1 MNQKPLEA
9 ANTMSTLSV
18 LIFSLFAAAGLAS
31 AQSVSGRIS
40 GTIVDPQN
48 ASITGAEITLI
59 NEGTGE
65 RQSRQSNEAGLFLFP
80 SLPPGSYTIRTTHS
94 GFVPKER
101 KRIPLSADGSVSLGT
116 FMLAIGTVTDSVQVE
131 TSGTM
136 IELDTS
142 GQSQVVTNA
151 QMKTLMAASRDV
163 MSVMKILPGVSQQS
177 FGQNQSIGGSLSGA
191 ELNNFSG
198 TRAKWNS
205 VKLDGQPGQNLDQ
218 MNRFSVPISWDAVE
232 EVTVQPN
239 SYLAEHGRSSG
250 VHINV
255 ISRSGTN
262 QFHGS
267 GYIFKRHE
275 QFNASNFFNN
285 RDGLP
290 RPIGR
295 YTSYGATFGGPIKK
309 DKLFFFASQEYWRIT
324 QAAPIQRTTLPSALE
339 KAGNFSQS
347 VEQNGRLIPINDPD
361 TRQPVP
367 GNIIP
372 ASRLDKHGIAMLAI
386 MPAPNSPATFL
397 AQGFNNIMQQRIE
410 IPKEQTQFKVD
421 WLPTS
426 RDRISVRPRWFNQD
440 VRGQTGVCCAANANF
455 AIQPHHYNFLN
466 RAQAVTWTRT
476 VTPNLVNELSGG
488 WFTSQEKGNL
498 TDRFDLSK
506 YKREANGLG
515 DLPQLFPEVNTS
527 NLIPGMQFT
536 GVPNSPSLTYDDR
549 VPIAARDDRF
559 NFQDQ
564 MNWLKGKHNIKAGV
578 FFESQFA
585 SEGPRIG
592 SSADLGGRFLFNRD
606 ANNPLD
612 TNHPFSNAAYGV
624 FREYR
629 QANRYSNGA
638 ASMWLGEWFV
648 QDSWKATRHLTLDF
662 GLRVSLFTDYRLRN
676 PDGAAIDLTA
686 YSRANA
692 ARLFE
697 PALNGNTRVAR
708 NPITGAFSPAVLIG
722 AYVPGAGN
730 RLNGMIAGGVPE
742 LKNGFRTN
750 PPLQYQPRFGFAY
763 DMGGKGRTVLRG
775 GIGIY
780 KQAIFSSGEG
790 IISSSVV
797 TAPPIVEAPNLFF
810 STIPSLRS
818 VGGFSFPTNTVFA
831 FDREWKDIPTVYKWS
846 LGIQQQLSAAM
857 LLDVAYVGNDGR
869 NLRHSREQNALA
881 PGTRFLPSSNDPT
894 TNRPLPDNF
903 LRPFPGYTNISLR
916 ALDIG
921 YSNYHSLQVSLNR
934 RRAGPLQ
941 YGVAYTWSKAMGL
954 SDEDSS
960 TLPNFVDPRVYN
972 YGKLNFDQTHVFVAN
987 YSYRLPDV
995 AFANANGFARG
1006 LFHGWSL
1013 SGISTFASGF
1023 PSGLGFAFA
1032 DGVDRTGGGD
1042 APRLWMRQNPLLARG
1057 DRTFSKWFNTSS
1069 VAAPGRLEFG
1079 NAPQD
1084 VFRRPGIT
1092 NFDTTFGKEFKLT
1105 ERLGLQFRSEFYN
1118 IFNHTQFDGVDTT
1131 ARFDAQANQ
1140 INARFG
1146 QVTSARAAREIQFS
1160 LRLQF

>member
-1 MNQKPLEA
+1 MRPLIAFLLIATA
-9 ANTMSTLSV
+9 A
-18 LIFSLFAAAGLAS
+18 LAP
-31 AQSVSGRIS
+31 AQSVSGRVS
-40 GTIVDPQN
+40 GALVDQQN
-48 ASITGAEITLI
+48 ASIVGAEVVLI
-59 NEGTGE
+59 NVATGE
-65 RQSRQSNEAGLFLFP
+65 RQVRQSNEAGVFLFP
-80 SLPPGSYTIRTTHS
+80 SLPPGSYTIRAS
-94 GFVPKER
+94 QAGFISKER
-101 KRIPLSADGSVSLGT
+101 KDINLSANGSVSLGNMT
-116 FMLAIGTVTDSVQVE
+116 LAIGAATESIQVE
-131 TSGTM
+131 TTGTM
-136 IELDTS
+136 MELDNS

-163 MSVMKILPGVSQQS
+163 MSVMKVLPGVSQQS
-177 FGQNQSIGGSLSGA
+177 FGQNNSIGGSISGA

-218 MNRFSVPISWDAVE
+218 MNRFSVPIAWDAVE

-255 ISRSGTN
+255 ISKSGTN

-295 YTSYGATFGGPIKK
+295 YTSYGVSVGGPVKK
-309 DKLFFFASQEYWRIT
+309 DKLFFFLSQEYWRVT
-324 QAAPIQRTTLPSALE
+324 QAAPIQRTTLPTALE
-339 KAGNFSQS
+339 RAGNFSQS
-347 VEQNGRLIPINDPD
+347 VEQNGRLIPINDPN
-361 TRQPVP
+361 TRLPVP
-367 GNIIP
+367 GNVIP
-372 ASRLDKHGIAMLAI
+372 PSRLDKHGLAMLAI
-386 MPAPNSPATFL
+386 MPLPNSPATFL

-440 VRGQTGVCCAANANF
+440 LRGQTGVCCSANANF
-455 AIQPHHYNFLN
+455 EIQPHHYNFLN

-476 VTPNLVNELSGG
+476 VSANLVNELSGG

-498 TDRFDLSK
+498 TDRFNLSK
-506 YKREANGLG
+506 YKRDANGLG
-515 DLPQLFPEVNTS
+515 DLPQLFPDVNQA
-527 NLIPGMQFT
+527 NLIPGMQFA

-549 VPIAARDDRF
+549 TPIAARDDRL
-559 NFQDQ
+559 NLQNQ
-564 MNWLKGKHNIKAGV
+564 LNWLKGRHNVKTGIFYEK
-578 FFESQFA
+578 QFA

-592 SSADLGGRFLFNRD
+592 NSGDLGGRFLFNRD

-638 ASMWLGEWFV
+638 ASMYLVEWFV
-648 QDSWKATRHLTLDF
+648 QDSWKATRHLSLDF
-662 GLRVSLFTDYRLRN
+662 GLRISRFTDYRLRN
-676 PDGAAIDLTA
+676 PDGAALDLSR
-686 YSRANA
+686 YNRANA

-697 PALNGNTRVAR
+697 PALNGNTRVGR
-708 NPITGAFSPAVLIG
+708 NPVTGAFVPAVLIG

-730 RLNGMIAGGVPE
+730 PLNGIVAGGVPE

-763 DMGGKGRTVLRG
+763 DVAGKGRTVVRG

-810 STIPSLRS
+810 GTIPSLRS
-818 VGGFSFPTNTVFA
+818 VGGFSFPTNEVYA
-831 FDREWKDIPTVYKWS
+831 FDREWMDIPTVYKWS
-846 LGIQQQLSAAM
+846 LGIQHQVPAGM
-857 LLDVAYVGNDGR
+857 VLDVAYVGNDAK
-869 NLRHSREQNALA
+869 NLRHSRQVNTLA
-881 PGTRFLPSSNDPT
+881 PGTRFLPSSLDST

-903 LRPFPGYTNISLR
+903 LRPLPGFTNVSLR
-916 ALDIG
+916 AQDVG
-921 YSNYHSLQVSLNR
+921 WSNYHSLQATLNK
-934 RRAGPLQ
+934 RRAGALQ
-941 YGVAYTWSKAMGL
+941 YGIAYTWSKAMGL

-960 TLPNFVDPRVYN
+960 ALPMFIDPRAYL

-987 YSYRLPDV
+987 YSYRLPDL
-995 AFANANGFARG
+995 AFAKGNGFARNV
-1006 LFHGWSL
+1006 FHGWSL
-1013 SGISTFASGF
+1013 SGITTFASGF
-1023 PSGLGFAFA
+1023 PSGIGFSYT

-1042 APRLWMRQNPLLARG
+1042 AQRVWMRQNPLLASS
-1057 DRTFSKWFNTSS
+1057 DRSFSKWFNTGAF
-1069 VAAPGRLEFG
+1069 AAPGRLEFG
-1079 NAPQD
+1079 NAPVD

-1092 NFDTTFGKEFKLT
+1092 NFDTTLGKDFKLT
-1105 ERLGLQFRSEFYN
+1105 ERFALQFRSEFYN
-1118 IFNHTQFDGVDTT
+1118 LFNHTQYDGVDTG
-1131 ARFDAQANQ
+1131 ARFDPQGNQ

-1146 QVTSARAAREIQFS
+1146 QVSSARAAREVQFS